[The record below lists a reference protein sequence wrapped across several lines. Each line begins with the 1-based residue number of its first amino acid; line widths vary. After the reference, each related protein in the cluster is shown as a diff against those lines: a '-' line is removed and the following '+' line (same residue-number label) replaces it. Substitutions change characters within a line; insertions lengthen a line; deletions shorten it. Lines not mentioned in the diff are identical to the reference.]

1 MYNITLLHTGQMQA
15 TTPILLAGMLGHMHV
30 CHAVLLRVVTEFIVP
45 IAIVHE
51 SRDVVKACSAS
62 NKKQNYAHEELTNSR

>member
-1 MYNITLLHTGQMQA
+1 MQA

-51 SRDVVKACSAS
+51 SRGAKR
-62 NKKQNYAHEELTNSR
+62 YAEHLIEGRDSPLAPLYSWSPRLSQLI